1 MRFLRLLLPAQD
13 IAAAFAARS
22 MADLHTGGSRI
33 AESTAS
39 SRVGGRGG
47 GAVLNTAADAIVN
60 ELSLLGTLCR
70 RVRLLGSAEGYR
82 AVSSRPAC
90 LARIEKR
97 VGMRRWSASRC
108 DRTDEDSRARGQE
121 GIADFETSPHRRNPP
136 PLPSIIGCVCAGSRV
151 RFSPPTSSVQSVCVK

>member
-82 AVSSRPAC
+82 AVSSRGI
-90 LARIEKR
+90 LNL
-97 VGMRRWSASRC
+97 
-108 DRTDEDSRARGQE
+108 DARGT
-121 GIADFETSPHRRNPP
+121 GVAKASGGCR
-136 PLPSIIGCVCAGSRV
+136 SIEA
-151 RFSPPTSSVQSVCVK
+151 